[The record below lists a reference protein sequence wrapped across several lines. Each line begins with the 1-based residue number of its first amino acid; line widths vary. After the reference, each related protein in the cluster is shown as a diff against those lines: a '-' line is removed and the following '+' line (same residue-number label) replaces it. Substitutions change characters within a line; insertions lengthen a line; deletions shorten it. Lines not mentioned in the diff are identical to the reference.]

1 MHIRPAIAADWE
13 GIWPIFQEVV
23 APGDTY
29 ALPPDISSDTARALW
44 MDPPAVTFV
53 AVDEGAIVG
62 TYLLKPNQPG
72 LGAHVANGAFMVSA
86 RSAGRGVGRARG
98 EPAIKQARAPGYQ
111 AMQFNF
117 VVSTNA
123 RAVRLWQSLGFFILG
138 TIPKAFRH
146 RALGLTDVYVMHRA
160 L

>member
-13 GIWPIFQEVV
+13 SIWPIFHEVV

-29 ALPPDISSDTARALW
+29 ALPPDTSSDTARAFW

-53 AVDEGAIVG
+53 AIDEEAIVG

-72 LGAHVANGAFMVSA
+72 LGAHVANGAFMVAA
-86 RSAGRGVGRARG
+86 RSAGRGVGRALG
-98 EPAIKQARAPGYQ
+98 EHALRQARAQGYL

-123 RAVRLWQSLGFFILG
+123 RAVRLWQSLGFSIIG
-138 TIPKAFRH
+138 TLPKAFRH
-146 RALGLTDVYVMHRA
+146 SAHGLTDVYVMHRA